1 MEYRNDTLKTIHERF
16 SCRSFLSEKIRSD
29 DLAAI
34 LQAGLTS
41 PSSENRQF
49 WRIIAVEDQALLDE
63 IEQESLLNFSRY
75 IGRPSQDSTIFYKAP
90 CVIFIPVCSG
100 RVISADLDCGIV
112 AQTICLAASSL
123 QIGNVI
129 VGMSKFA
136 FDGNKKEY
144 FSRKLRFPEGFEYGI
159 SIAIGYPKSF
169 RAQHKS
175 DPDKA
180 WTI

>member
-34 LQAGLTS
+34 LQA
-41 PSSENRQF
+41 
-49 WRIIAVEDQALLDE
+49 DQALLDE

-144 FSRKLRFPEGFEYGI
+144 FSRKPRFPEGFEYGI

-180 WTI
+180 WTISHESGGLILLF